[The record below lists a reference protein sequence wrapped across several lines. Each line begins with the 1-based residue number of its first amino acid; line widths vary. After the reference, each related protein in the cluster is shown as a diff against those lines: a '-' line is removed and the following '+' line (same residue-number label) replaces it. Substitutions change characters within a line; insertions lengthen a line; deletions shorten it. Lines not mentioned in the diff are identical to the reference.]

1 MLPQILINAEEQ
13 GGREKLPSVS
23 RVRAYGILLVLS
35 GVGILTG
42 GLGTVSSNNVNDA
55 TAPSACYNVESTSAA
70 IEKR

>member
-23 RVRAYGILLVLS
+23 NGILLVFS